1 MRKILAI
8 LLVTSTY
15 VNAQFYQIDY
25 EVQPQIAFTPKA
37 IEAMKQYYPDAKQRE
52 EMIEMT
58 KNIPVMD
65 YIFTYNSSQSQSTIN
80 LKLNNSQEQGGM
92 QMGIGPDI
100 GEKPIFNYKEQLY
113 FNQSE
118 FEGKKIL
125 VYDSLNK
132 VDFKDTGKTKT
143 ILGIETKEAIGKHKD
158 IDVIAW
164 YAPSL
169 PYAYSPDK
177 YYGTKGLIME
187 LHYKYIKDD
196 IEVMISWNPKAKKEL
211 KKEPVY
217 TINDNLRKVSY
228 PELIIMYDEMN
239 KRIMEEQNKG
249 VDKK

>member
-1 MRKILAI
+1 MRKFLAI
-8 LLVTSTY
+8 LLLASTY

-52 EMIEMT
+52 QVIEMS
-58 KNIPVMD
+58 KNIPTVD

-80 LKLNNSQEQGGM
+80 LKLNNSQQQDGM

-100 GEKPIFNYKEQLY
+100 GEKPIFNHKEQLY
-113 FNQSE
+113 YNQSE

-132 VDFKDTGKTKT
+132 VDFKDTGKSKT
-143 ILGIETKEAIGKHKD
+143 ILGIKTKEAIGKHKD

-164 YAPSL
+164 YAPTI
-169 PYAYSPDK
+169 PYIYSPDK
-177 YYGTKGLIME
+177 YYGTNGLILE

-196 IEVMISWNPKAKKEL
+196 VEVMISWTPKAKKEL

-217 TINDNLRKVSY
+217 TINNGLNKVSY
-228 PELIIMYDEMN
+228 PELLQLYEEMN